1 MRLKQPKHFQIIL
14 AIARKDITQAIK
26 DHMTLGIIIGLLF
39 LILPSQLIPLI
50 LQNEST
56 PLAVIYSPESTS
68 LAQNLADVS
77 GTSAIQVNSLADLED
92 EIASGRSQVIGLALP
107 EDFSEIMISGETVK
121 IDGYLPHWAK
131 PEESNQLIQDLEEK
145 MQTLIGSTVE
155 ITVVDDQVHPDE
167 NTRGSEV
174 MFVLQMVNASLLIAL
189 VLVPQLIMVEK
200 QTHTLDALLVS
211 PATLPDLLIGKCL
224 TGVLYSTAAGLLVI
238 LMNVRLIAHWW
249 LLIAA
254 NLSGIIFA
262 VSMGLLIG
270 LIFEDF
276 KQATMSMY
284 MVVMLVL
291 APPLIKLIFTV
302 KLPDWIDLFVNW
314 LPSSQLAQLSLMSLM
329 KSLALNQ
336 VLLGLAAIWLGN
348 LILFG
353 LNFWQIR
360 QKMR

>member
-1 MRLKQPKHFQIIL
+1 MHSKQPSHFRIIL
-14 AIARKDITQAIK
+14 SIARKDITQAIK
-26 DHMTLGIIIGLLF
+26 DHLTLGVIIGLLL

-56 PLAVIYSPESTS
+56 PLAVIYSPETVS
-68 LAQNLADVS
+68 LAKDLSEEAS
-77 GTSAIQVNSLADLED
+77 ASAIQVKSLSDLND
-92 EIASGRSQVIGLALP
+92 KIASGRSQVIGLVLP
-107 EDFSEIMISGETVK
+107 ENYSETLTSGGKIK
-121 IDGYLPHWAK
+121 IDGYLPHWSTAGEASQLVEYFEAK
-131 PEESNQLIQDLEEK
+131 L
-145 MQTLIGSTVE
+145 QTLTGSTIE
-155 ITVVDDQVHPDE
+155 IAIVDDQVHPDE

-211 PATLPDLLIGKCL
+211 PATLSDLLIGKGL
-224 TGVLYSTAAGLLVI
+224 AGVLYSITAGLLVI

-254 NLSGIIFA
+254 SLSGIIFA
-262 VSMGLLIG
+262 VLMGLLIG

-276 KQATMSMY
+276 KQATLSMY
-284 MVVMLVL
+284 FVVMLVL
-291 APPLIKLIFTV
+291 APALIKLIFTV
-302 KLPDWIDLFVNW
+302 NLPDWIDLIVNW
-314 LPSSQLAQLSLMSLM
+314 LPSGQLAHLSLMSLM
-329 KSLALNQ
+329 KSVKLTQA
-336 VLLGLAAIWLGN
+336 LLGLSAIWLGN

-353 LNFWQIR
+353 LNLWQIR